1 MNLVILS
8 LWKTALIISENYL
21 PENVSL
27 ETMEGDRKALKSS
40 EEITKLEESTS
51 VNKSFAKMG
60 VPELT

>member
-1 MNLVILS
+1 M
-8 LWKTALIISENYL
+8 
-21 PENVSL
+21 